1 MKKHIIYLFLFLSGI
16 GIAQELNT
24 YTPISPNAASLGKYG
39 AFPVNTNLGT
49 TNISIPL
56 YTIKQGD
63 IEIPISLSYNATSG
77 IRVNEE
83 ASWVGLGWTLNAGG
97 AIVRSVKGLPGNG
110 TSLDFGNVQFG
121 PFSSLF
127 VGVTQQRADLNADD
141 FLFNYSG
148 TTGTFTYDHITNK
161 YVFRDYNPISITRGS
176 LENPSINAMMENG
189 TLLKFDAI
197 EEIDRHRNHYIGP
210 GYKKYSTAYYLTKVI
225 SANQTDEVTLSYDS
239 HAFDKKSEKTG
250 DQISMALASAVD
262 APLPSWS
269 PLPPTVSRQNGEL
282 EYKSYEKTLKRIDFK
297 MGYVLFDYSLD
308 RLDSQSGK
316 LNHIKVYS
324 TINGSTTLIKKIS
337 FKYDYYN
344 RSGGWYD
351 RILQSELGTEAYS
364 KSLKLTGVDVYSNAP
379 TPQQYTFDYNT
390 TALPIRASSGQD
402 FWGYANNNSESYM
415 HKHTTTLYFMGDNL
429 KPFPHITEVGK
440 GDRTANEYKSKAG
453 ILTKITYPTG
463 GYTEFEYEANKYTVT
478 VNEPIYRN
486 KNLSFAVD
494 SPDTGCG
501 RSRLSASYTIP
512 RGAIDPVLRYSFR
525 PCLHNQNSRKAFVK
539 VNNDVYQR
547 PFVSWDQE
555 YDNGYSSAAIKQYTN
570 RTYQLELEEFANSI
584 PNYGCAGIVVNVSWK
599 ESDGYEA
606 VDKDILVGGLRIKS
620 ITSYDGID
628 TAFTSKKEYTYNKPR
643 VLIPVSDNNY
653 RVLHEIIGEPKLLNI
668 ISSHPT
674 YSLNVNG
681 GPSAEYTKV
690 TEYNT
695 DASGIDNGKIVY
707 EYEPTPVYRLMDTGA
722 PGSGSA
728 FTFYKDPRYV
738 HEVCS
743 GGGIFPP
750 FPIDQ
755 THLETIRV
763 YGYGNFMNY
772 KVKSWAGGSLK
783 SQKVYKKSGITYTLL
798 KSIDNAYSTLAEST
812 LPFNHLH
819 SIDPNGMV
827 GPSSTI
833 PGCGGYNHRFIY
845 NKSYISLGKKALT
858 SSKETIYDTNGQ
870 NPVVTE
876 KSYRYDHPNHF
887 QTQSGVKN
895 SLGSQLKTKTYYPNQ
910 RGQLANLSID
920 DESAYFKLEQLH
932 RIATPIQ
939 TESYMGTTLLSTQ
952 RTLFKPGIATNSF
965 FPKSIQTAKGAITT
979 TNPLTDKVQYHKYD
993 SSGNPIEVSRADGRH
1008 IMYIWGYQN
1017 TYPIAKIENASYIE
1031 VSGYIAGLQTKSNAD
1046 NDRTRGSSGK
1056 EGALRDAL
1064 HAMRVGLPNAMI
1076 SSYTYDPLIGVT
1088 SMTDPKGYTLY
1099 YEYDI
1104 INRLNYVIDDE
1115 SKVIEKINYNYQGQ
1129 QSNALSEVKI
1139 NLSGTGSIQPKKEV
1153 VFTANTIGSSGAD
1166 LYTWS
1171 VDGTQ
1176 EQCGTTTSFAKT
1188 FSSEGSYRV
1197 LVVAYN
1203 SQAKHSVSKTM
1214 NVVVAYPPINVPIV
1228 DSDYTHIVKGT
1239 NVDFNASNI
1248 GGGTGNL
1255 RYEWFVNNVKQAN
1268 TTTTLKYKPGTAG
1281 TYNIRFK
1288 VIDNNSGKTKISG
1301 VKKLYA
1307 YNPLNTPRVIASKT
1321 HIVRGTTTSFTA
1333 SNIGGGSG
1341 SRRYEW
1347 YVNNVK
1353 QSVTGVTYSHNFPNT
1368 GTYTIKLKVVDLT
1381 LQNANS
1387 KWSSNT
1393 PVLKSYNGMTIKTS
1407 QSATSVSGASAN
1419 VRFSVTNISGGSR
1432 SHQITWR
1439 VFKSAA
1445 PSQTIGSG
1453 SSTNFSFSNFATGT
1467 HEYSVKATVK
1477 DNLTGQKVS
1486 RVMIVVASISSGN
1499 GGGDCP
1505 DCGDQH

>member
-24 YTPISPNAASLGKYG
+24 YAPISPNAASLGKYG

-110 TSLDFGNVQFG
+110 TSLDFGNVQFNHANAG
-121 PFSSLF
+121 YF
-127 VGVTQQRADLNADD
+127 VDVTQQRADLNADD

-148 TTGTFTYDHITNK
+148 TTGTFTYNHTTSK
-161 YVFRDYNPISITRGS
+161 YVFRNYNPINITTDS
-176 LENPSINAMMENG
+176 LGINATIENG
-189 TLLKFDAI
+189 TMLKFGAI
-197 EEIDRHRNHYIGP
+197 EKIDRYRNHDIAS
-210 GYKKYSTAYYLTKVI
+210 GYRKYSTAYYLTKVA

-239 HAFDKKSEKTG
+239 HTFDKKSEKTG
-250 DQISMALASAVD
+250 DQISMSLASATD
-262 APLPSWS
+262 MLGDPWTPNLPE
-269 PLPPTVSRQNGEL
+269 VSRRNGEL

-297 MGYVLFDYSLD
+297 TGYVLFEYSLD

-324 TINGSTTLIKKIS
+324 TINGNATLIKQIS

-344 RSGGWYD
+344 RSGGGYD
-351 RILQSELGTEAYS
+351 RYLQSELGTEAYR
-364 KSLKLTGVDVYSNAP
+364 KSLKLTGVDVYSNVLNS
-379 TPQQYTFDYNT
+379 QQYTFEYNT

-402 FWGYANNNSESYM
+402 FWGYANTNRGSYM
-415 HKHTTTLYFMGDNL
+415 HKHRAKFHLMG
-429 KPFPHITEVGK
+429 KKHRAYPHFEEVGT
-440 GDRTANEYKSKAG
+440 GDRNADEQKTKAG

-478 VNEPIYRN
+478 VNEPIY
-486 KNLSFAVD
+486 KSKTLPFAVD

-501 RSRLSASYTIP
+501 VSRMVTSYTIP
-512 RGAIDPVLRYSFR
+512 KEAEDPVLQYSFR

-555 YDNGYSSAAIKQYTN
+555 YDNGYSATINQLAN

-584 PNYGCAGIVVNVSWK
+584 PGYTCTGINAIVSWK
-599 ESDGYEA
+599 IYDGYKP
-606 VDKDILVGGLRIKS
+606 VNKDVLVGGLRIKS
-620 ITSYDGID
+620 ITSYDGIH

-643 VLIPVSDNNY
+643 VLIPVADRDY
-653 RVLHEIIGEPKLLNI
+653 RVLHRNPPEGLLNI

-722 PGSGSA
+722 SGTGSA
-728 FTFYKDPRYV
+728 FTFFKHPNYV
-738 HEVCS
+738 RQDCARV
-743 GGGIFPP
+743 FPL
-750 FPIDQ
+750 FPIEEIFLQ
-755 THLETIRV
+755 TIKV
-763 YGYGNFMNY
+763 QGYGNFMNY

-783 SQKVYKKSGITYTLL
+783 SQKVYKKSGTAYTLL
-798 KSIDNAYSTLAEST
+798 KSIDNTYSTLGEST
-812 LPFNHLH
+812 LPFNYLH
-819 SIDPNGMV
+819 SIIPNGIPHAL
-827 GPSSTI
+827 GQGGSTVSA
-833 PGCGGYNHRFIY
+833 CGAYNHQFIY

-895 SLGSQLKTKTYYPNQ
+895 SLGSELKTKTYYPNK

-939 TESYMGTTLLSTQ
+939 TESYKGTTLLSTQ

-965 FPKSIQTAKGAITT
+965 FPKSVQTAKGAITT
-979 TNPLTDKVQYHKYD
+979 ANPLTDKVQYHKYD
-993 SSGNPIEVSRADGRH
+993 SSGNPIEVSRADGSH
-1008 IMYIWGYQN
+1008 IIYIWGYQN

-1031 VSGYIAGLQTKSNAD
+1031 VSGYIAGLQTQSNAD

-1099 YEYDI
+1099 YEYDTQH
-1104 INRLNYVIDDE
+1104 RLKRVIDHQG
-1115 SKVIEKINYNYQGQ
+1115 KI
-1129 QSNALSEVKI
+1129 V
-1139 NLSGTGSIQPKKEV
+1139 
-1153 VFTANTIGSSGAD
+1153 
-1166 LYTWS
+1166 
-1171 VDGTQ
+1171 
-1176 EQCGTTTSFAKT
+1176 
-1188 FSSEGSYRV
+1188 
-1197 LVVAYN
+1197 
-1203 SQAKHSVSKTM
+1203 SQNEYH
-1214 NVVVAYPPINVPIV
+1214 Y
-1228 DSDYTHIVKGT
+1228 KG
-1239 NVDFNASNI
+1239 
-1248 GGGTGNL
+1248 
-1255 RYEWFVNNVKQAN
+1255 
-1268 TTTTLKYKPGTAG
+1268 
-1281 TYNIRFK
+1281 
-1288 VIDNNSGKTKISG
+1288 
-1301 VKKLYA
+1301 
-1307 YNPLNTPRVIASKT
+1307 
-1321 HIVRGTTTSFTA
+1321 H
-1333 SNIGGGSG
+1333 
-1341 SRRYEW
+1341 
-1347 YVNNVK
+1347 
-1353 QSVTGVTYSHNFPNT
+1353 
-1368 GTYTIKLKVVDLT
+1368 
-1381 LQNANS
+1381 
-1387 KWSSNT
+1387 
-1393 PVLKSYNGMTIKTS
+1393 
-1407 QSATSVSGASAN
+1407 
-1419 VRFSVTNISGGSR
+1419 
-1432 SHQITWR
+1432 
-1439 VFKSAA
+1439 
-1445 PSQTIGSG
+1445 
-1453 SSTNFSFSNFATGT
+1453 
-1467 HEYSVKATVK
+1467 
-1477 DNLTGQKVS
+1477 
-1486 RVMIVVASISSGN
+1486 
-1499 GGGDCP
+1499 
-1505 DCGDQH
+1505 